1 MEEETTRKFITPEY
15 TRRANKKYREK
26 NKAILSEKKKLA
38 SQDPEFREKRKIYM
52 RQYMAIY
59 RKKKTDA
66 TIEKPTITN

>member
-26 NKAILSEKKKLA
+26 NKAVLSEKKKLA

-52 RQYMAIY
+52 RKYMEKY
-59 RKKKTDA
+59 RKKKTTA
-66 TIEKPTITN
+66 TTEEPISTI

>member
-38 SQDPEFREKRKIYM
+38 SQEPEFREKRKIYM

-59 RKKKTDA
+59 RKKKTPA
-66 TIEKPTITN
+66 ISEETISTN

>member
-38 SQDPEFREKRKIYM
+38 SQEPEFREKRKIYM

-59 RKKKTDA
+59 RKKKTPA
-66 TIEKPTITN
+66 ISEKPITAN